1 MDMDFP
7 TLPVMLLPA
16 PSSVD
21 LQNPLSTVMVFRP
34 RAVDSCQGLNWF
46 YYIHHY
52 LEVTGLIK
60 KYNGLLKTQHG
71 HQLGVNTEAIGFAL
85 QDKVYTLI
93 QRQWYLSPIARIYES
108 ANQYMQVGMA
118 HFTLSPNN
126 SITGFSLPCC

>member
-7 TLPVMLLPA
+7 TLSVMLLPA

-21 LQNPLSTVMVFRP
+21 LKNPLSTVMVFRP

-60 KYNGLLKTQHG
+60 N
-71 HQLGVNTEAIGFAL
+71 I
-85 QDKVYTLI
+85 
-93 QRQWYLSPIARIYES
+93 
-108 ANQYMQVGMA
+108 MA
-118 HFTLSPNN
+118 Y
-126 SITGFSLPCC
+126 